1 MANHPQAMST
11 QIKAMT
17 PSALPPQKPSL
28 GRSIRRTLTLARTL
42 LSVYYAHMVEYRA
55 ELMFWV
61 LSGSLP
67 LILLGVWT
75 EAAQGGSFSLSPA
88 EFARYFLIVFLTRQL
103 TVVWVI
109 WDVETEVVQGKLSF
123 RLLQPLDPFWH
134 HFSGHAAERIARIP
148 FIAVLIVLFFGLY
161 PEALWMP
168 SPSRLLLFLIAV
180 SLAFCLRF
188 LVQHTFAMFAFWI
201 ERAVAI
207 ERFWFLFYLFLSG
220 MSAPLAMFPPLVAQI
235 AMWTP
240 FPYLI
245 YFPVAVLLELET
257 LVAQGFGIMLMW
269 LLLFGIANRYLW
281 HRGLQRYSGMGA

>member
-1 MANHPQAMST
+1 
-11 QIKAMT
+11 MT
-17 PSALPPQKPSL
+17 PNTLPPQKP
-28 GRSIRRTLTLARTL
+28 GQGHSIRRALTITRTL

-134 HFSGHAAERIARIP
+134 HFAGHAAERLARIP
-148 FIAVLIVLFFGLY
+148 FIAVLMGLFFWLY
-161 PEALWMP
+161 PEAIWMP
-168 SPSRLLLFLIAV
+168 SPSRLVLFLIAV
-180 SLAFCLRF
+180 VLAFCLRF

-207 ERFWFLFYLFLSG
+207 ERFWYLFYLFLSG
-220 MSAPLAMFPPLVAQI
+220 MVAPLTLFPPLVAQI

-240 FPYLI
+240 CPYLI
-245 YFPVAVLLELET
+245 YFPVAVLLGLDT
-257 LVAQGFGIMLMW
+257 PIAQGFGIMLMW
-269 LLLFGIANRYLW
+269 LALFGIANRYLW
-281 HRGLQRYSGMGA
+281 RKGLQRYSGMGA

>member
-1 MANHPQAMST
+1 
-11 QIKAMT
+11 MT
-17 PSALPPQKPSL
+17 PTSSSSPAPYQKPSL
-28 GRSIRRTLTLARTL
+28 GRSLRRALTITRTL
-42 LSVYYAHMVEYRA
+42 LSVYYAYMVEYRA

-75 EAAQGGSFSLSPA
+75 EAAQGGDFALSSA
-88 EFARYFLIVFLTRQL
+88 DFARYFLAVFLTRQL

-109 WDVETEVVQGKLSF
+109 WDVEKEVVQGKLSF
-123 RLLQPLDPFWH
+123 RLLQPLDPGWH
-134 HFSGHAAERIARIP
+134 HFAGHAAERLARIP
-148 FIAVLIVLFFGLY
+148 FIAVLIALFFGLY

-168 SPSRLLLFLIAV
+168 SPTRLLLFAV
-180 SLAFCLRF
+180 AVTLAFCLRF
-188 LVQHTFAMFAFWI
+188 LAQYTFAMFAFWI

-220 MSAPLAMFPPLVAQI
+220 MAAPLAMFPPAIAQI

-245 YFPVAVLLELET
+245 YFPVAVLLELDT
-257 LVAQGFGIMLMW
+257 PVAQGFGAMLIW
-269 LLLFGIANRYLW
+269 LLLFGITNRYLW
-281 HRGLQRYSGMGA
+281 RKGLQRYSGMGA

>member
-1 MANHPQAMST
+1 MP
-11 QIKAMT
+11 
-17 PSALPPQKPSL
+17 PRALTSPKTSL
-28 GRSIRRTLTLARTL
+28 GRNISRALTLSRTL
-42 LSVYYAHMVEYRA
+42 LSVYYAYMVEYRA

-75 EAAQGGSFSLSPA
+75 EAAQSGSFSLSPA
-88 EFARYFLIVFLTRQL
+88 DFARYFLIVFLTRQL

-109 WDVETEVVQGKLSF
+109 WDVEKEVVQGTLSF

-134 HFSGHAAERIARIP
+134 HFAGHAAERLARIP
-148 FIAVLIVLFFGLY
+148 FIAILIALFFGLY

-168 SPSRLLLFLIAV
+168 SLSRMGLYLLAV
-180 SLAFCLRF
+180 TLAFCLRF
-188 LVQHTFAMFAFWI
+188 LVQHTFAMFSFWI

-207 ERFWFLFYLFLSG
+207 EQFWFLFYLFLSG
-220 MSAPLAMFPPLVAQI
+220 MAAPLALFPPLVAQI

-245 YFPVAVLLELET
+245 YFPVAVLLELDT
-257 LVAQGFGIMLMW
+257 PVAQGFGVMVIW

-281 HRGLQRYSGMGA
+281 HKGLQRYSGMGA

>member
-1 MANHPQAMST
+1 MMPSPQPAHQSSPR
-11 QIKAMT
+11 K
-17 PSALPPQKPSL
+17 SSL
-28 GRSIRRTLTLARTL
+28 GQRLRHALSVTRSL
-42 LSVYYAHMVEYRA
+42 LSVYYAYMVEYRA

-88 EFARYFLIVFLTRQL
+88 EFARYFLVVFLTRQL

-109 WDVETEVVQGKLSF
+109 WDVEKEVVQGTLSL
-123 RLLQPLDPFWH
+123 RLLQPLDPVWH
-134 HFSGHAAERIARIP
+134 HFASHSAERLARIP
-148 FIAVLIVLFFGLY
+148 FIAVLIGLFFGLY

-180 SLAFCLRF
+180 FLAFCLRF
-188 LVQHTFAMFAFWI
+188 LVQYTFAMFAFWI

-245 YFPVAVLLELET
+245 YFPVAVLLELDT
-257 LVAQGFGIMLMW
+257 PVVQGFGVMLMW
-269 LLLFGIANRYLW
+269 LVLFGIANRYLW
-281 HRGLQRYSGMGA
+281 RKGLQRYSGMGA